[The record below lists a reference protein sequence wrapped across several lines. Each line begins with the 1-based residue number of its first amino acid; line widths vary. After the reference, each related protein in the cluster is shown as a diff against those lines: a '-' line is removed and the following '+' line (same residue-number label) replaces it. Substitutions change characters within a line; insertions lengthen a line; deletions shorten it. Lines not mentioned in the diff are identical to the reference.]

1 MTGFRHAVAA
11 GVRYL
16 LAFLAMVLAYVAST
30 MLVGDLG
37 IEMTPEQQGDAARAL
52 LIVAALSST
61 VLSFLIARA
70 RWSGIRLVSAVFLI
84 QFGVET
90 FMTQIET
97 IYFNSAV
104 QVGTLQL
111 IGIVKTGAIRAL
123 IFAPLAVLI
132 FGHFRP
138 PANPAILDDT
148 RPTGAGLGKWIMAI
162 ALLYVLVYFVF
173 GYFVAWQW
181 EETRVYYSGTAEIK
195 PFFVHLGDVFLR
207 EDPFL
212 LPFQLLR
219 GLIWGG
225 LTLLIVSMIH
235 ADRWAVSASVGL
247 VFAVLM
253 AVPLTLF
260 PNPYMPPMVIQAH
273 SVEVGSSMLLFGA
286 VAGWLLHR
294 HRRVT
299 S

>member
-1 MTGFRHAVAA
+1 MTGFRHAASVV
-11 GVRYL
+11 VRYL
-16 LAFLAMVLAYVAST
+16 LAFLAMLFAYVASA

-37 IEMTPEQQGDAARAL
+37 IEMTPEQQADAGIAL
-52 LIVAALSST
+52 LVVAALNST

-70 RWSGIRLVSAVFLI
+70 RWSGVRLAGAVFLV

-104 QVGTLQL
+104 QVGALQL
-111 IGIVKTGAIRAL
+111 IGIVETGAIRAL

-132 FGHFRP
+132 FGRFKV
-138 PANPAILDDT
+138 PASPAVLDDT
-148 RPTGAGLGKWIMAI
+148 RPTRTGLSKRIMAI
-162 ALLYVLVYFVF
+162 ALLYVLVYFMF

-195 PFFVHLGDVFLR
+195 PFLVHLGDLFLR
-207 EDPFL
+207 EDPLL
-212 LPFQLLR
+212 LPFQLVR
-219 GLIWGG
+219 GLIWAG
-225 LTLLIVSMIH
+225 LTLLIVSMID
-235 ADRWAVSASVGL
+235 ADRRTASASVGL

-253 AVPLTLF
+253 AVPLALF

-273 SVEVGSSMLLFGA
+273 SAEVGSSMLVFGA

-294 HRRVT
+294 QRRVV
-299 S
+299 

>member
-1 MTGFRHAVAA
+1 
-11 GVRYL
+11 
-16 LAFLAMVLAYVAST
+16 MVLAYVVSA

-37 IEMTPEQQGDAARAL
+37 IEMTPEQQADAGSAL
-52 LIVAALSST
+52 LIVAALNSS
-61 VLSFLIARA
+61 VLCFLIARA
-70 RWSGIRLVSAVFLI
+70 RWSGIRLAGAVFVI

-97 IYFNSAV
+97 LYFNSAV

-111 IGIVKTGAIRAL
+111 IGIVEAGAIRAL
-123 IFAPLAVLI
+123 IFAPLAVWI
-132 FGHFRP
+132 FGKFKP
-138 PANPAILDDT
+138 PENPAILNDAHST
-148 RPTGAGLGKWIMAI
+148 ETGLGNRIMAI
-162 ALLYVLVYFVF
+162 TLLYVLVYFVF

-181 EETRVYYSGTAEIK
+181 EETRVYYSGTPEIK

-225 LTLLIVSMIH
+225 LALLIVSMID
-235 ADRWAVSASVGL
+235 ADRWAASASVGL
-247 VFAVLM
+247 VFAILM
-253 AVPLTLF
+253 AVPLAFF

-294 HRRVT
+294 QRRVT

>member
-1 MTGFRHAVAA
+1 MTGFRHAVSVV
-11 GVRYL
+11 VRYL
-16 LAFLAMVLAYVAST
+16 LAFLAMLLAYVASA

-37 IEMTPEQQGDAARAL
+37 IEMTPEQQADAGSAL
-52 LIVAALSST
+52 LIVAALNST

-70 RWSGIRLVSAVFLI
+70 RWSGIRLAGAVFVI

-97 IYFNSAV
+97 LYFNSAV

-111 IGIVKTGAIRAL
+111 IGIVETGAIRAL

-132 FGHFRP
+132 FGKFKP
-138 PANPAILDDT
+138 PANPAILNDAH
-148 RPTGAGLGKWIMAI
+148 PTETALGKRIMAI
-162 ALLYVLVYFVF
+162 ALLYVLVYFMF

-181 EETRVYYSGTAEIK
+181 EETRVYYSGSAEIK
-195 PFFVHLGDVFLR
+195 PFFVHIGDLFLR
-207 EDPFL
+207 EDPLL
-212 LPFQLLR
+212 LPFQLFR
-219 GLIWGG
+219 GLIWSG
-225 LTLLIVSMIH
+225 LTLLIVSMID
-235 ADRWAVSASVGL
+235 ADRWAASASVGL
-247 VFAVLM
+247 VFAILM
-253 AVPLTLF
+253 AVPLALF

-273 SVEVGSSMLLFGA
+273 SAEVGSSMIVFGA

-294 HRRVT
+294 QRRVT